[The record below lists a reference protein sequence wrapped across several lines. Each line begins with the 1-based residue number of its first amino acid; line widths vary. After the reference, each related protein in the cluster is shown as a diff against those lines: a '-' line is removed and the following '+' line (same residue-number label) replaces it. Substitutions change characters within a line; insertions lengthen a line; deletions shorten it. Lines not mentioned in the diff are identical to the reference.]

1 MPTPNPAEPPAAS
14 APSADRPPVSPVPVV
29 RRWVCCHCGG
39 TGLTGDGDTCP
50 HCHGHGHD

>member
-1 MPTPNPAEPPAAS
+1 MPTPDPA
-14 APSADRPPVSPVPVV
+14 APSADRPPVSPVAV

-39 TGLTGDGDTCP
+39 TGLTGDGATCP